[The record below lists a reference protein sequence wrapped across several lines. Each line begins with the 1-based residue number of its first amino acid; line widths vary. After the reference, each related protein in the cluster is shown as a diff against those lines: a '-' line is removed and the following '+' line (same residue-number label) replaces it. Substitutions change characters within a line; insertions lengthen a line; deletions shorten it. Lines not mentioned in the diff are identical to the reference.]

1 MKYYKKNTNNKFS
14 VSLLV
19 VRFNIKFPNSKT
31 KLSYWESLD
40 QKSKTKFTA
49 SMR

>member
-1 MKYYKKNTNNKFS
+1 MKYQKSTNNKIS

-19 VRFNIKFPNSKT
+19 VRFNIRFPNSKT

-49 SMR
+49 SMK